1 MTDNPAAGIN
11 TSLVLELRQVA
22 LGPSRTTDQD
32 PASVDR
38 LLELELIDW
47 HAGGQQR
54 FGRMQRASEAGLF
67 VTAAGSLALAII
79 DLGLGTCTDP
89 VALALWDL
97 GSTRRQAE
105 AMARGT
111 KKPK

>member
-1 MTDNPAAGIN
+1 MTDPAAGIT

-22 LGPSRTTDQD
+22 LGSKRTTEQD
-32 PASVDR
+32 PPSVDR

-54 FGRMQRASEAGLF
+54 GGRMVRASGEAGLF

-89 VALALWDL
+89 VALAFWDL

-105 AMARGT
+105 AMARGL